1 MLLYRDRRN
10 KKAIRHLQASLP
22 SNRKEIFDQEPLNI
36 SGQSNGRTELPAGY
50 DRGELPTGREHQE
63 LP

>member
-10 KKAIRHLQASLP
+10 KKAIRDLQASFP

-36 SGQSNGRTELPAGY
+36 SGAPNERSELPGGF